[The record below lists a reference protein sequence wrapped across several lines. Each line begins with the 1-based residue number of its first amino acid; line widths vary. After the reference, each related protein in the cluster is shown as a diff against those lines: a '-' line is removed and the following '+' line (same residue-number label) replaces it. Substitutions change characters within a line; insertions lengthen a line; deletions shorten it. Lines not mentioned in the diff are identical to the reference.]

1 VSRNLL
7 DAENRMRER
16 CTVSSTLLEKK
27 LSQTEI
33 SERAPLFR
41 LSSVGIRPARLNA
54 DSFRL
59 SPHLSTSGCFPLS
72 TSARVHRP
80 KCSTWFRMSSTCVWD
95 FSFVHPY
102 PPTVD
107 AHLASY
113 LRWSGFKFHFEATMP
128 ASRFSSLIRA
138 IATDVHFWIPLSVL
152 LGGLVLLD
160 KLR

>member
-1 VSRNLL
+1 M
-7 DAENRMRER
+7 AEACVGNFIF
-16 CTVSSTLLEKK
+16 SI
-27 LSQTEI
+27 LS
-33 SERAPLFR
+33 
-41 LSSVGIRPARLNA
+41 
-54 DSFRL
+54 
-59 SPHLSTSGCFPLS
+59 
-72 TSARVHRP
+72 
-80 KCSTWFRMSSTCVWD
+80 
-95 FSFVHPY
+95 

>member
-1 VSRNLL
+1 MAYETSRSGT
-7 DAENRMRER
+7 AGPWHSNR
-16 CTVSSTLLEKK
+16 
-27 LSQTEI
+27 I
-33 SERAPLFR
+33 S
-41 LSSVGIRPARLNA
+41 
-54 DSFRL
+54 
-59 SPHLSTSGCFPLS
+59 
-72 TSARVHRP
+72 
-80 KCSTWFRMSSTCVWD
+80 
-95 FSFVHPY
+95 Y
-102 PPTVD
+102 VD